1 DGNFGG
7 VVADAA
13 LDGAYNNL
21 NWGNTQENL
30 FALTT
35 ATTDELFIPT
45 RGTDWGDNGVW
56 RDLARH
62 AWSPSHLYN
71 DRTWNYLNG
80 NVYRTNQILHET
92 TTKTPLQE
100 AEAKFI
106 RAYNMFWILDL
117 WRQVPF

>member
-1 DGNFGG
+1 MKINILNYMVSTALVLTACTDLEVKETDSLVISEDGNFGG

-13 LDGAYNNL
+13 LSGAYNNL

-62 AWSPSHLYN
+62 AWSSSHLYN

-80 NVYRTNQILHET
+80 NVYRTN
-92 TTKTPLQE
+92 
-100 AEAKFI
+100 
-106 RAYNMFWILDL
+106 
-117 WRQVPF
+117 